1 MHSMTYYNTSTFDSN
16 IFPEGLSLSVS
27 PVSVTTLL
35 DNRELSF
42 TCQSAPSVSSTLSI
56 TWFLNGFNLAIP
68 NDQMDNL
75 EAMVSSFSSLSEGFI
90 GSTLTVNATERS
102 QNASVVCQVMAG
114 NPSIV
119 VMSTPA
125 FLTLQ
130 CK

>member
-1 MHSMTYYNTSTFDSN
+1 M
-16 IFPEGLSLSVS
+16 
-27 PVSVTTLL
+27 SVTTLL
-35 DNRELSF
+35 DNREVSF
-42 TCQSAPSVSSTLSI
+42 TCQSAPSVSSSLSI
-56 TWFLNGFNLAIP
+56 TWFLNGINLAIP
-68 NDQMDNL
+68 NDQMEDL
-75 EAMVSSFSSLSEGFI
+75 GAMVSSFSSLSDGFI

-114 NPSIV
+114 DPPTV